1 MNQDK
6 QTPFPDL
13 PVEKRRAILNA
24 RLAEYRAMSPGHPSG
39 FFHEIKY
46 IEWQLKEI
54 DGCPQCGADWR
65 NGRCVAQCERN
76 EKL

>member
-13 PVEKRRAILNA
+13 LLEKRRAILNA
-24 RLAEYRAMSPGHPSG
+24 RLAEYREMSPEHP
-39 FFHEIKY
+39 EIKY
-46 IEWQLKEI
+46 IEWQLKEL

-65 NGRCVAQCERN
+65 KGRCVAQCERD

>member
-1 MNQDK
+1 MSDK

-13 PVEKRRAILNA
+13 PAEKRRAILNA
-24 RLAEYRAMSPGHPSG
+24 RLAEYRAMSPEHP
-39 FFHEIKY
+39 EIKY
-46 IEWQLKEI
+46 IEWQLKEL